1 MFDEFIK
8 SVANFKVV
16 PVIALDDP
24 AKADDLAG
32 ALAAGGLPVAEV
44 TFRTAGA
51 PQTIAAMAKRGDVT
65 VGAGTVRNLDQA
77 KAARDAGATFLVSP
91 GFNAAVVD
99 WAINQGMP
107 ILPGVDSTLGL
118 EMALERGLDTVKFF
132 PAGAS
137 GGLSK
142 IKALHG
148 PYGEVKFVPTGG
160 IGAANLAEW
169 LAHPAIIACG
179 GSWLVAKNLLA
190 EGDWKEVERLVR
202 EAVKIAG

>member
-118 EMALERGLDTVKFF
+118 EMALERG
-132 PAGAS
+132 
-137 GGLSK
+137 
-142 IKALHG
+142 
-148 PYGEVKFVPTGG
+148 
-160 IGAANLAEW
+160 
-169 LAHPAIIACG
+169 
-179 GSWLVAKNLLA
+179 
-190 EGDWKEVERLVR
+190 
-202 EAVKIAG
+202 